1 MPTVSFIVPVY
12 NVETYLPKCI
22 ESILDQTFNDIEI
35 ILIDDGS
42 TDNSGNICD
51 KYQILDSR
59 IQVIHQSNQG
69 VSHTRNVG
77 IEQAKGK
84 YIGFIDSD
92 DRVSNNY
99 AEILLKAINRDTEI
113 DISFCEY
120 YIVKDDLPVVHT
132 MNSSDMIYNNETGIY
147 LLCQDKEIKNYVW
160 GKLFKKKLFASIR
173 FPEDRNMC
181 EDMAILYK
189 VFYLARK
196 ICHIQTPAYYYQV
209 RTDSSIN
216 SGWSPVKAYH
226 YFLGG
231 FEQSL
236 FLREKN
242 ILRNKQTKFEC
253 MLLRRGIH
261 LIHHLIKM
269 KDYRQYEYI
278 VNDVIEKIKA
288 YDNLRIYDIGIVYY
302 LKNKIIHSAFKAYS
316 LIYRAVHLNL

>member
-51 KYQILDSR
+51 KYQIQDSR
-59 IQVIHQSNQG
+59 IQVIHQNNQG
-69 VSHTRNVG
+69 ISHTRNIG

-84 YIGFIDSD
+84 YISFIDSD
-92 DRVSNNY
+92 DFVSNNY
-99 AEILLKAINRDTEI
+99 TEILLKAINRDTEI

-120 YIVKDDLPVVHT
+120 YIVKDDLSVVHT
-132 MNSSDMIYNNETGIY
+132 MNSSDMIYDNETGIY

-160 GKLFKKKLFASIR
+160 GKLFKKELFASIR

-196 ICHIQTPAYYYQV
+196 IYHIQTPAYYYQV

-231 FEQSL
+231 F
-236 FLREKN
+236 
-242 ILRNKQTKFEC
+242 
-253 MLLRRGIH
+253 
-261 LIHHLIKM
+261 
-269 KDYRQYEYI
+269 
-278 VNDVIEKIKA
+278 
-288 YDNLRIYDIGIVYY
+288 
-302 LKNKIIHSAFKAYS
+302 
-316 LIYRAVHLNL
+316 